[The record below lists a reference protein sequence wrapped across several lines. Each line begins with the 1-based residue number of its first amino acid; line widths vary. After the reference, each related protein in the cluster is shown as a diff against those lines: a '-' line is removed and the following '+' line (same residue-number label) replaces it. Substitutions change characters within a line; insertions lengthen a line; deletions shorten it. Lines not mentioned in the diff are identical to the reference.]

1 MKLLI
6 VLLTFLN
13 ISLATD
19 PWTLSEEE
27 QNPDTQDILI
37 KKPEKYL
44 RNESVIY
51 DLNTDL
57 GIKDQKNTR
66 ALILIALV

>member
-6 VLLTFLN
+6 MLLTFLN

-27 QNPDTQDILI
+27 QNPDTQHILI
-37 KKPEKYL
+37 KKREKYL

-51 DLNTDL
+51 YLNTE
-57 GIKDQKNTR
+57 
-66 ALILIALV
+66 